1 MLNILLKIQTKY
13 LTTLRVGNNVK
24 NWFKDSHFKCK
35 QKQNRGRSSNT

>member
-1 MLNILLKIQTKY
+1 MLNILLKIQTKH

-24 NWFKDSHFKCK
+24 NWFEDSQLKCK